1 MTINNILNEFY
12 SLQLEPTEECQRKVQ
27 KMVDS
32 LMPIYWLHHPLKANS
47 IISRCRKNPPDLT
60 AYSFGCKPADSID
73 DFQRASI
80 YKESVFYASGCDNGK
95 IENADVIAMIETSK
109 LHREGHVFGREKI
122 AVSHW
127 LVKRDIDMAIICHPN
142 VFVDSRSSDPIND
155 MQRNYIKL
163 LEEFPNQTILPE
175 YDKFVEFVAGQFAK
189 IVPVGENH
197 FYMISAYFAHNALD
211 TVEGIIYPSAQT
223 QGHLGFNV
231 AIRPDVKDDA
241 LEFIDAQEC
250 VLYKADKYLPV
261 QDDRYSDNQIS
272 TFLGVD
278 VNELP
283 WIE

>member
-1 MTINNILNEFY
+1 MTITNILNELD
-12 SLQLEPTEECQRKVQ
+12 SIQLEPTTECQRRIQ
-27 KMVDS
+27 KLVDR

-60 AYSFGCKPADSID
+60 ANSFGCKPAELID

-80 YKESVFYASGCDNGK
+80 FGESAFYAAGCDNGK

-127 LVKRDIDMAIICHPN
+127 LVNRDIDTAIICHPN

-163 LEEFPNQTILPE
+163 LAKFPKQTLLPE
-175 YDKFVEFVAGQFAK
+175 YDKFVEFIAGQFAK
-189 IVPVGENH
+189 KVPVGENH
-197 FYMISAYFAHNALD
+197 LYMISAYFAHNAFN

-231 AIRPDVKDDA
+231 AIRPDVKNDA
-241 LEFIDAQEC
+241 LEFVDAQEC
-250 VLYKADKYLPV
+250 VLYKAKKYLPV
-261 QDDRYSDNQIS
+261 QAGIYNDEQIS
-272 TFLGVD
+272 EYLDMD
-278 VNELP
+278 VNKLP
-283 WIE
+283 WIV